1 MRLAVLDIG
10 SNSVHLLVVDAHV
23 GAPPLPATS
32 HKEVLRLAE
41 YLGDDGE
48 ISAKGQ
54 ERLHSFIAEAV
65 EIAEDQGS
73 EQILAF
79 ATSAVRDAPNG
90 NSLIESINSQ
100 LGVTLNVMSGKD
112 EARVTFLAAR
122 RWFGWSA
129 GKILLFDIGGGS
141 LEIAAGQDEYPQAA
155 VSIPLGAGRTYSDF
169 LPDPLPSEDDIHQLR
184 KYARSQIGRI
194 AGKVNRVGT
203 PDHVVGSSKT
213 FRSLARIAGAA
224 PSGDGIYAPRKLFR
238 RDLAGIIDTLAA
250 RTPEERATLP
260 GVSQARAGQVLAGA
274 IVAEAAFTIFDVGV
288 MSISPWAL
296 REGII
301 MRKLDLL
308 DSAETSSAM
317 RVEPVGGL
325 D

>member
-41 YLGDDGE
+41 YLGDDGM
-48 ISAKGQ
+48 IDAAGQ
-54 ERLHSFIAEAV
+54 ERLHNFIAEAV

-90 NSLIESINSQ
+90 AELIDSINAQ

-112 EARVTFLAAR
+112 EARVTFLAVR

-129 GKILLFDIGGGS
+129 GKILLLDIGGGS
-141 LEIAAGQDEYPQAA
+141 LEIAAGQDEYPEAA
-155 VSIPLGAGRTYSDF
+155 VSVPLGAGRTYSDF
-169 LPDPLPSEDDIHQLR
+169 IPDPLPRAEDIHSLQ

-194 AGKVNRVGT
+194 AGKINRVGT
-203 PDHVVGSSKT
+203 ADQVVGSSKT

-238 RDLAGIIDTLAA
+238 RDLAGIIETLSS

-274 IVAEAAFTIFDVGV
+274 IVADAAFAIFDVNV

-317 RVEPVGGL
+317 RVELV
-325 D
+325 

>member
-41 YLGDDGE
+41 YLGEDGA
-48 ISAKGQ
+48 IDPAGQ
-54 ERLHSFIAEAV
+54 ERLHNFIAEAV

-79 ATSAVRDAPNG
+79 ATSALRDAPNG
-90 NSLIESINSQ
+90 SELIDSINAQ

-112 EARVTFLAAR
+112 EARVTFLAVR

-129 GKILLFDIGGGS
+129 GKILLLDIGGGS

-155 VSIPLGAGRTYSDF
+155 VSVPLGAGRTYSDF
-169 LPDPLPSEDDIHQLR
+169 LPGPLPSAEDIRSLQ

-194 AGKVNRVGT
+194 AGKINRVGVA
-203 PDHVVGSSKT
+203 DQVVGSSKT

-224 PSGDGIYAPRKLFR
+224 PSGDGIYSPRKLFR
-238 RDLAGIIDTLAA
+238 RDLAGIIETLAG
-250 RTPEERATLP
+250 RTPEERSTLP

-274 IVAEAAFTIFDVGV
+274 IVADAAFSIFDVNV
-288 MSISPWAL
+288 MNISPWAL

-301 MRKLDLL
+301 MRKLDQL

-317 RVEPVGGL
+317 RVELV
-325 D
+325 

>member
-32 HKEVLRLAE
+32 HKEILRLAE
-41 YLGDDGE
+41 YLGDDGM
-48 ISAKGQ
+48 IDTAGQ

-90 NSLIESINSQ
+90 AELIEAINSQ

-112 EARVTFLAAR
+112 EARVTFLAVR

-129 GKILLFDIGGGS
+129 GKILLLDIGGGS
-141 LEIAAGQDEYPQAA
+141 LEIAAGQDEYPEAA
-155 VSIPLGAGRTYSDF
+155 VSVPLGAGRTYSEF
-169 LPDPLPSEDDIHQLR
+169 LPDPLPSAEDIHSLQ

-194 AGKVNRVGT
+194 AGKINRVGSA
-203 PDHVVGSSKT
+203 DQVVGSSKT

-238 RDLAGIIDTLAA
+238 RDLSGIIETLSS

-274 IVAEAAFTIFDVGV
+274 IVADAAFAIFDVNV
-288 MSISPWAL
+288 MNISPWAL

-317 RVEPVGGL
+317 RVEL
-325 D
+325 I